1 MAQAPVLDDALRKE
15 YQNLFDTC
23 SIKPSKISI
32 VESKAQEIVEHAAGY
47 MDVAEKIG
55 MPWWIVG
62 LIHMMESNCN
72 FRTHLHNGDPLT
84 ARTVRVPKGRPL
96 SGSPPFSWVESAVD
110 AMQFKGF
117 DKIDAWDVPQ
127 MLYLLEGY
135 NGWGYRMY
143 HSDVKSPYL
152 WSMSQHY
159 VSGKYVSDGKWSQSA
174 VSEQCGA
181 AVIMKRMSDNG
192 MICISCLV
200 DDLSDASDNLLISK
214 YSSSSQ
220 SQSEIEKA
228 KHLQRWLNTFDDI
241 ELVVDGHPGP
251 ATSNAYRLVTGHYL
265 PGDPRG
271 E

>member
-135 NGWGYRMY
+135 NGWG
-143 HSDVKSPYL
+143 
-152 WSMSQHY
+152 
-159 VSGKYVSDGKWSQSA
+159 
-174 VSEQCGA
+174 
-181 AVIMKRMSDNG
+181 
-192 MICISCLV
+192 
-200 DDLSDASDNLLISK
+200 
-214 YSSSSQ
+214 
-220 SQSEIEKA
+220 
-228 KHLQRWLNTFDDI
+228 
-241 ELVVDGHPGP
+241 
-251 ATSNAYRLVTGHYL
+251 
-265 PGDPRG
+265 
-271 E
+271 